1 MKFKVKA
8 YFNPS
13 KHRALAIPE
22 DKTLDDLS
30 DETKL
35 WIGPQVEEQTREL
48 DTSERLFGFDPQTV
62 WDDFQ
67 TKGFSTYEITAK
79 VKVIE

>member
-8 YFNPS
+8 YYNPS

-22 DKTLDDLS
+22 DKTLDDLP
-30 DETKL
+30 DEQKL
-35 WIGPQVEEQTREL
+35 WIGPQVEEQIREL
-48 DTSERLFGFDPQTV
+48 DTSEKLMGFDPQTV

-67 TKGFSTYEITAK
+67 AKGFSTYEIK
-79 VKVIE
+79 VQVKVVE